1 LDCVYKQIGDE
12 LKPFLKLYKIAKN
25 QGTLGDLGA
34 FVSILKNAAYNI
46 RALQKQHELVKD
58 DVKTVQYQKQ
68 EGQYRTPKAKQ
79 SHSGFKKAGDGR
91 TLKFVADY
99 NKI

>member
-25 QGTLGDLGA
+25 QGTLDDLGA